1 MENDTSEIDGD
12 DVSKETTSNTAWFE
26 DYSYTSGLSE
36 RMRLLFL
43 SKVPIM
49 MITTDEEDRTLL
61 RLKSIWTR
69 INKSWFAEVDAKDSK
84 VTEEDKKVG
93 PLTQMTVYNSVLGP
107 RSIEEAVSGMQ
118 MRPLLEIK
126 PADITEQLTLAY
138 QWVPH
143 KFSAKLRH
151 LPTPRHYFVFQDSD
165 AWMSGQS
172 TDHIRRFL
180 VEFAYQTRQNPNNSK
195 TIILLSRTG
204 YIHPSLSRYIEVVND
219 MTASDE
225 ELTRMLEGF
234 KKRPVLSRN
243 KIEFEPDT
251 IQSLRG
257 LTHYESKSALDHAT
271 VLAANRGQTTTIA
284 DPKTGE
290 TREAP
295 LCQVRSSDILD
306 FKRNQ
311 LRQSNLLT
319 FIESDDSFDQLGG
332 LGRFKEWAEEQK
344 HTWTPEGRAYGLK
357 PPRGVLNVGVWG
369 CGKSHSVKALGRMWG
384 LPVIQLEI
392 GKLRDSAVGGSE
404 ANVYQV
410 TRMIDSMGPCVTG
423 DTQVTLADGSL
434 QTIESLWQ
442 DTPDNLEVM
451 CWNERTLKVDT
462 TSVSAVTRREAE
474 AYCVSAA
481 NGFELKATANH
492 QHYVLRGGMPEW
504 VRTDELESGDMLAVP
519 LKKYDGDSDCTRFHP
534 EGMRLEGG
542 EYRRGKNGYHA
553 AVSKLPDTWSTDLG
567 WLLGSLES
575 DGYIGKTSSIGYT
588 NTQDCLL
595 SNFERAMES
604 LFGLKPVR
612 NFHKVTSLP
621 DLPGLSENP
630 VFQPCW
636 TTKVQNQLA
645 ADFLRKARN
654 AILTAPAPVRAAY
667 LAGWLDGDG
676 CFQPG
681 KVVLTVRDP
690 VKGPKRRI
698 LARAALQSLG
708 VVPSRFDARHM
719 EVTGSRAVTFAKEVS
734 EYLIRKQEAAHVVR
748 SSDLGWDRGMGFKC
762 GRLVA
767 EARAKSGVKIVPIQE
782 SGISTSV
789 LWRHENGITPVS
801 ERQMGKY
808 LETFKGSTEELET
821 LVSAECRW
829 VEINSVLSVGVQP
842 VYDLVCEGKNTHS
855 FMANGIITHNCILWA
870 DEAEKSFAGSASSG
884 VTEGGILTR
893 MIGILSTWIQES
905 KSPFC
910 FALTANSVRQLPVEF
925 INRLTE
931 RFFFDLPTAEER
943 MPVISILLKR
953 AGQDPNRFAN
963 LPALAAVS
971 EGMVP
976 REIEQAI
983 EAANVKS
990 FVAKKPCLDE
1000 ALLKAEL
1007 MSKPRIT
1014 TTMTEE
1020 LKELR
1025 EWVGRDARSGDGI
1038 RARLASLPKAANGFQ
1053 AL

>member
-12 DVSKETTSNTAWFE
+12 DVSKETTGNTAWFE

-138 QWVPH
+138 QWVPP

-204 YIHPSLSRYIEVVND
+204 YIHPSLSRYIEMVND
-219 MTASDE
+219 VTASDE

-271 VLAANRGQTTTIA
+271 VLAANRGQTTTIE

-290 TREAP
+290 AREAP

-384 LPVIQLEI
+384 LPVIQREI

-410 TRMIDSMGPCVTG
+410 TRMIDSMGP
-423 DTQVTLADGSL
+423 
-434 QTIESLWQ
+434 
-442 DTPDNLEVM
+442 
-451 CWNERTLKVDT
+451 
-462 TSVSAVTRREAE
+462 
-474 AYCVSAA
+474 
-481 NGFELKATANH
+481 
-492 QHYVLRGGMPEW
+492 
-504 VRTDELESGDMLAVP
+504 
-519 LKKYDGDSDCTRFHP
+519 
-534 EGMRLEGG
+534 
-542 EYRRGKNGYHA
+542 
-553 AVSKLPDTWSTDLG
+553 
-567 WLLGSLES
+567 
-575 DGYIGKTSSIGYT
+575 
-588 NTQDCLL
+588 
-595 SNFERAMES
+595 
-604 LFGLKPVR
+604 
-612 NFHKVTSLP
+612 
-621 DLPGLSENP
+621 
-630 VFQPCW
+630 
-636 TTKVQNQLA
+636 
-645 ADFLRKARN
+645 
-654 AILTAPAPVRAAY
+654 
-667 LAGWLDGDG
+667 
-676 CFQPG
+676 
-681 KVVLTVRDP
+681 
-690 VKGPKRRI
+690 
-698 LARAALQSLG
+698 
-708 VVPSRFDARHM
+708 
-719 EVTGSRAVTFAKEVS
+719 
-734 EYLIRKQEAAHVVR
+734 
-748 SSDLGWDRGMGFKC
+748 
-762 GRLVA
+762 
-767 EARAKSGVKIVPIQE
+767 
-782 SGISTSV
+782 
-789 LWRHENGITPVS
+789 
-801 ERQMGKY
+801 
-808 LETFKGSTEELET
+808 
-821 LVSAECRW
+821 
-829 VEINSVLSVGVQP
+829 
-842 VYDLVCEGKNTHS
+842 
-855 FMANGIITHNCILWA
+855 CILWA

-943 MPVISILLKR
+943 TSVISILLKR
-953 AGQDPNRFAN
+953 AGQDPNRFTN